1 MHITVVKTNLNLWTI
16 SLSEAPI

>member
-16 SLSEAPI
+16 LSEAPI